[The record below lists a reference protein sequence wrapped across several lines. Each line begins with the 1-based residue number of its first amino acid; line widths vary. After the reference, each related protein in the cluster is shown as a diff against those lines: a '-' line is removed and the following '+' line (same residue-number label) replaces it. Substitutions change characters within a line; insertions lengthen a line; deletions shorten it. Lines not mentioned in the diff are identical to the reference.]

1 MTYSMKK
8 TDFSDITYI
17 LYNHDRNIAKYLCD
31 DRKVSFQYVYSSF
44 DSDEL
49 RYIAENW
56 EGLDPY
62 KRTIYKLLA
71 DYMLPHES
79 IAVTSNILDLFKYRF
94 DRVARYLFYLETLAD
109 NYLYKS
115 HHDAEAFIHLVE
127 HFNSSCM
134 DDQNELKFI
143 PLAINDLDHHLRYSG
158 NLAQVYFLEVKGY
171 LTEESD
177 LNTLLVGL
185 RPFQHEVDLRT
196 DAKKDIFGSVQ
207 QAEILETPES
217 IEDYV
222 YPKLNPGYIRA
233 VLEGEEVKNES
244 HWNTYLDRLILRKNR
259 DALTIGD
266 LLIHRWIVMK
276 NIERDVVPIYDYNK
290 LSINEKVALTRK
302 DSMFSNLLSEEE
314 MTSKATEPLVGEDFR
329 AEINDSRYR
338 KTAYAQELL
347 GCNEELCD
355 KPYVTPDF
363 ERPSRTRSV
372 FVPRYFEG
380 QGKCYLQF
388 NWYGTTS
395 VVTKTFILPPHGVKL
410 VPVGSNNDLR
420 NKIVFSNSHVLASFN
435 LEDLNKII
443 GVLPDVPFRTIL
455 KATAKHMRP
464 TSRLYTLD
472 LIERGTSARRIL
484 LKISKFNTYFNHY
497 RNLVEILIFRE
508 DYILI
513 LFNELVTKYEKLHKS
528 LLNTSGNL
536 KYFPYFGVYKNGKL
550 IDASTSLI
558 SLKHMWGN
566 EEVTYSYEIDTNEQT
581 SRVDKDLRDLRRTH
595 ELRKDHRVLIP
606 DLAKIELVNN
616 DTNDFKI

>member
-1 MTYSMKK
+1 MTYSIKK

-115 HHDAEAFIHLVE
+115 HYDAEAFIRLVE

-171 LTEESD
+171 LTEEND

-207 QAEILETPES
+207 QVEILETLES

-259 DALTIGD
+259 DTLTIGD

-290 LSINEKVALTRK
+290 LSANEKVALTRK
-302 DSMFSNLLSEEE
+302 DSKFSNLLRDEEI
-314 MTSKATEPLVGEDFR
+314 TGKAAELLVGEDFR

-338 KTAYAQELL
+338 NTDYAQELI
-347 GCNEELCD
+347 GCNEELCN
-355 KPYVTPDF
+355 KPYETPDF
-363 ERPSRTRSV
+363 KRPSRSE
-372 FVPRYFEG
+372 FVPRYFED

-388 NWYGTTS
+388 NWYGHTS
-395 VVTKTFILPPHGVKL
+395 VVTKSFIIPPYGVKL
-410 VPVGSNNDLR
+410 VPAGRDNDLR
-420 NKIVFSNSHVLASFN
+420 HKIIFSNNHVFASFN

-443 GVLPDVPFRTIL
+443 NVLPDMPFKTIL
-455 KATAKHMRP
+455 KATTKNMRP

-497 RNLVEILIFRE
+497 RNLAEILIFRE
-508 DYILI
+508 DYTLI

-550 IDASTSLI
+550 IDVSTSLI

>member
-1 MTYSMKK
+1 MTYSIKK
-8 TDFSDITYI
+8 TDFSDIIYI
-17 LYNHDRNIAKYLCD
+17 LYNHDQNTAKYLCD

-115 HHDAEAFIHLVE
+115 HHDAEAFTHLVE
-127 HFNSSCM
+127 HFNISCM

-196 DAKKDIFGSVQ
+196 DAEKDIFGSVQ

-276 NIERDVVPIYDYNK
+276 NTEKDVTPIYDYNK
-290 LSINEKVALTRK
+290 LSVNERVALTRK
-302 DSMFSNLLSEEE
+302 DSKFSNLLRDEEI
-314 MTSKATEPLVGEDFR
+314 TGKAAELLVGEDFR

-338 KTAYAQELL
+338 NTDYAQELI
-347 GCNEELCD
+347 GCNEELCN
-355 KPYVTPDF
+355 KPYETPDF
-363 ERPSRTRSV
+363 KRPSRSE
-372 FVPRYFEG
+372 FVPRYFED

-388 NWYGTTS
+388 NWHGHTS
-395 VVTKTFILPPHGVKL
+395 VVTKSFIIPPYGVKL
-410 VPVGSNNDLR
+410 VPAGRDNDLR
-420 NKIVFSNSHVLASFN
+420 HKIIFSNNHVFASFN

-443 GVLPDVPFRTIL
+443 NVLPDMPFKTIL
-455 KATAKHMRP
+455 KATTKNMRP

-497 RNLVEILIFRE
+497 RNLAEILIFRE
-508 DYILI
+508 DYTLI

-606 DLAKIELVNN
+606 DLAKIELG
-616 DTNDFKI
+616 DADKNDFQI

>member
-1 MTYSMKK
+1 MCTLAS
-8 TDFSDITYI
+8 
-17 LYNHDRNIAKYLCD
+17 IAMN
-31 DRKVSFQYVYSSF
+31 
-44 DSDEL
+44 L

-115 HHDAEAFIHLVE
+115 HHDAEAFTHLVE

-185 RPFQHEVDLRT
+185 RPFQHEADLRT
-196 DAKKDIFGSVQ
+196 DAKKNIFGSVQ

-276 NIERDVVPIYDYNK
+276 NTEKDVTPIYDYNK
-290 LSINEKVALTRK
+290 LSVNERVALTRK
-302 DSMFSNLLSEEE
+302 DSKFSNLLRDEEI
-314 MTSKATEPLVGEDFR
+314 TGKAAELLVGEDFR

-338 KTAYAQELL
+338 NTDYAQELI
-347 GCNEELCD
+347 GCNEELCN
-355 KPYVTPDF
+355 KPYETPDF
-363 ERPSRTRSV
+363 KRPSRSE
-372 FVPRYFEG
+372 FVPRYFED

-388 NWYGTTS
+388 NWYGHTS
-395 VVTKTFILPPHGVKL
+395 VVTKSFIIPPYGVKL
-410 VPVGSNNDLR
+410 VPAGIDNDLR
-420 NKIVFSNSHVLASFN
+420 HKIIFSNNHVFASFN

-443 GVLPDVPFRTIL
+443 NVLPDMPFKTIL
-455 KATAKHMRP
+455 KATTKNMRP

-497 RNLVEILIFRE
+497 RNLAEILIFRE
-508 DYILI
+508 DYTLI

-558 SLKHMWGN
+558 NLKHMWGN

-616 DTNDFKI
+616 DSNDFQI

>member
-1 MTYSMKK
+1 MTYSIEK
-8 TDFSDITYI
+8 TDLSDIMYI
-17 LYNHDRNIAKYLCD
+17 LYNHDQNTAKYLCD
-31 DRKVSFQYVYSSF
+31 DRNISFQYVYSSF
-44 DSDEL
+44 DRDEL

-71 DYMLPHES
+71 DYMLPSES
-79 IAVTSNILDLFKYRF
+79 IAVTSNNLDFFKYRF

-115 HHDAEAFIHLVE
+115 YHDAEAFIRLVE

-134 DDQNELKFI
+134 GDQNELKFI

-158 NLAQVYFLEVKGY
+158 NLAQVYFLDVEGY
-171 LTEESD
+171 LKEEDD

-196 DAKKDIFGSVQ
+196 DVKKDVFGRVQ
-207 QAEILETPES
+207 QVGILDTPES

-222 YPKLNPGYIRA
+222 YPKLNPGYVRA

-244 HWNTYLDRLILRKNR
+244 HWDTYLDRLILRKNR
-259 DALTIGD
+259 DILTIAD
-266 LLIHRWIVMK
+266 LMLHRWIVMK
-276 NIERDVVPIYDYNK
+276 NTGKDVVPIYDYSK
-290 LSINEKVALTRK
+290 LSVNEKIALTRK
-302 DSMFSNLLSEEE
+302 DSMFSNLLSDEE
-314 MTSKATEPLVGEDFR
+314 MVSKAAELLVGEDFR

-347 GCNEELCD
+347 GCNEELCN

-363 ERPSRTRSV
+363 ERPSRARSV
-372 FVPRYFEG
+372 FIPRYFED
-380 QGKCYLQF
+380 QGKSYLQF
-388 NWYGTTS
+388 NWYSTTA

-410 VPVGSNNDLR
+410 VSAGSNNDLR
-420 NKIVFSNSHVLASFN
+420 HKIIFSNGHVFSSFN

-443 GVLPDVPFRTIL
+443 EVLPDVPFRTIL
-455 KATAKHMRP
+455 KATTKNMKP

-497 RNLVEILIFRE
+497 RNLAEILIFRE
-508 DYILI
+508 DYTLA
-513 LFNELVTKYEKLHKS
+513 LFNELVDKYGKLHKS
-528 LLNTSGNL
+528 LINTSGNL
-536 KYFPYFGVYKNGKL
+536 KYIPYFGVYKNGKL

-558 SLKHMWGN
+558 SLKHMWGD
-566 EEVTYSYEIDTNEQT
+566 EEVTYSYEIDTNEK
-581 SRVDKDLRDLRRTH
+581 SNRVDKDLRDLRKIH

-606 DLAKIELVNN
+606 DLAKIELVEV
-616 DTNDFKI
+616 DKNDFQI

>member
-1 MTYSMKK
+1 MTYGIKK
-8 TDFSDITYI
+8 TDRSDVMYI
-17 LYNHDRNIAKYLCD
+17 LYNHDQNTAKYLCD
-31 DRKVSFQYVYSSF
+31 DRNISFQYVYSNF
-44 DSDEL
+44 DRDEL

-71 DYMLPHES
+71 DYMLPNES
-79 IAVTSNILDLFKYRF
+79 IAVTSNNLDFFKYRF

-115 HHDAEAFIHLVE
+115 YHDAEAFIRLVE

-143 PLAINDLDHHLRYSG
+143 PLAINDLDHHLSYSS
-158 NLAQVYFLEVKGY
+158 NLAQVYFLDVEGY
-171 LTEESD
+171 LKEEDD

-185 RPFQHEVDLRT
+185 RPFQREADLRT
-196 DAKKDIFGSVQ
+196 DDKKGIFGRVQ
-207 QAEILETPES
+207 RVNILDTPES

-222 YPKLNPGYIRA
+222 YPKLNPGYVRA

-244 HWNTYLDRLILRKNR
+244 HWETYLDRLILRKNR
-259 DALTIGD
+259 DTLTIGD
-266 LLIHRWIVMK
+266 LMLHRWIVMK
-276 NIERDVVPIYDYNK
+276 NAGKDVVPIYDYNK
-290 LSINEKVALTRK
+290 LNVNEKVALTRK
-302 DSMFSNLLSEEE
+302 DSMFNNLLSDEE
-314 MTSKATEPLVGEDFR
+314 MAIKASEPLVGEDFR

-372 FVPRYFEG
+372 FIPRYFED

-388 NWYGTTS
+388 NWYGNTA

-410 VPVGSNNDLR
+410 IHAGPNNDLR
-420 NKIVFSNSHVLASFN
+420 HKIIFSNGHVFASFN

-443 GVLPDVPFRTIL
+443 EVLPDVPFRTIL
-455 KATAKHMRP
+455 KATTKNMRP

-472 LIERGTSARRIL
+472 LLERGTSARRIF

-497 RNLVEILIFRE
+497 RNLAEILIFRE
-508 DYILI
+508 DYTLI
-513 LFNELVTKYEKLHKS
+513 LFNELVDKYDKLHKP

-536 KYFPYFGVYKNGKL
+536 KYFPYFGVYKDGKL

-558 SLKHMWGN
+558 SLKHMWGD
-566 EEVTYSYEIDTNEQT
+566 EEVTYSYEIDTNEKS
-581 SRVDKDLRDLRRTH
+581 SRVDKDLRSLRKIH
-595 ELRKDHRVLIP
+595 ELRKDHRVLIS
-606 DLAKIELVNN
+606 DIAKIELF
-616 DTNDFKI
+616 DTDKNDFQI

>member
-1 MTYSMKK
+1 MTYSIKK
-8 TDFSDITYI
+8 TDFSDIIYI
-17 LYNHDRNIAKYLCD
+17 LYNHDQNTAKFLCD

-56 EGLDPY
+56 EDLDPY

-115 HHDAEAFIHLVE
+115 HHDAEAFTHLVE
-127 HFNSSCM
+127 HFNISCM

-222 YPKLNPGYIRA
+222 YPKLNPGYIKA

-276 NIERDVVPIYDYNK
+276 NTEKDVTPIYDYNK
-290 LSINEKVALTRK
+290 LSVNERVALTRK
-302 DSMFSNLLSEEE
+302 DSKFSNLLRDEEI
-314 MTSKATEPLVGEDFR
+314 TGKAAELLVGEDFR

-338 KTAYAQELL
+338 NTDYAQELI
-347 GCNEELCD
+347 GCNEELCN
-355 KPYVTPDF
+355 KPYETPDF
-363 ERPSRTRSV
+363 KRPSRSE
-372 FVPRYFEG
+372 FVPRYFED

-388 NWYGTTS
+388 NWYGHTS
-395 VVTKTFILPPHGVKL
+395 VVTKSFIIPPYGVKL
-410 VPVGSNNDLR
+410 VPAGRDNDLR
-420 NKIVFSNSHVLASFN
+420 HKIIFSNNHVFASFN

-443 GVLPDVPFRTIL
+443 NVLPDMPFKTIL
-455 KATAKHMRP
+455 KATTKNMRP

-472 LIERGTSARRIL
+472 LIERGTIARRIL

-497 RNLVEILIFRE
+497 RNLAEILIFRE
-508 DYILI
+508 DYTLI

-606 DLAKIELVNN
+606 DLSKIELVNN
-616 DTNDFKI
+616 DANDFQI

>member
-1 MTYSMKK
+1 MTYSIKK

-115 HHDAEAFIHLVE
+115 HHDAEAFTHLVE
-127 HFNSSCM
+127 HFNISCM

-196 DAKKDIFGSVQ
+196 DARKNIFGSVQ

-276 NIERDVVPIYDYNK
+276 NTEKDVTPIYDYNK
-290 LSINEKVALTRK
+290 LSVNERVALTRK
-302 DSMFSNLLSEEE
+302 DSKFSNLLRDEEI
-314 MTSKATEPLVGEDFR
+314 TGKAAELLVGEDFR

-338 KTAYAQELL
+338 NTDYAQELI
-347 GCNEELCD
+347 GCNEELCN
-355 KPYVTPDF
+355 KPYETPDF
-363 ERPSRTRSV
+363 KRLSRSE
-372 FVPRYFEG
+372 FVPRYFED

-388 NWYGTTS
+388 NWYGHIS
-395 VVTKTFILPPHGVKL
+395 VVTKSFIIPPYGVKL
-410 VPVGSNNDLR
+410 VPAGRDNDLR
-420 NKIVFSNSHVLASFN
+420 HKIIFSNNHVFASFN

-443 GVLPDVPFRTIL
+443 NVLPDMPFKTIL
-455 KATAKHMRP
+455 KATTKNMRP

-472 LIERGTSARRIL
+472 LIERGTSTRRIL

-497 RNLVEILIFRE
+497 RNLAEILIFRE
-508 DYILI
+508 DYTLI

-616 DTNDFKI
+616 DANDFQI